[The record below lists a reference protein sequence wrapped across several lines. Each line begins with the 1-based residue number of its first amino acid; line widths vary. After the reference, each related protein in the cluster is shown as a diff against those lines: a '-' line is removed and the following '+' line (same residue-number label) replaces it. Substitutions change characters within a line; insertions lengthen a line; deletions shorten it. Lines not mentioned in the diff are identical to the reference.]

1 VIHVEEIKIEEKVL
15 RIGVSSKEAIRKRTI
30 DIASGAIQP
39 TDHDPKV
46 WVTSTQALAQLLSAE
61 NIGLLKIIQTTHPAS
76 VSELARTTGRQQGNL
91 SRTLANMS
99 QYGLVSL
106 SKEAN
111 NQIRPVANATRI
123 EVEIDL
129 SVAG

>member
-1 VIHVEEIKIEEKVL
+1 MIHVHEITVEEKVL

-30 DIASGAIQP
+30 DIASGAFKP
-39 TDHDPKV
+39 SDRDPKV
-46 WVTSTQALAQLLSAE
+46 WVTSTQALAQLLSPE
-61 NIGLLKIIQTTHPAS
+61 NIGLLKIIQETRPAS
-76 VSELARTTGRQQGNL
+76 VSELARTTGRQQSNL

-111 NQIRPVANATRI
+111 NQVRPVANATRI
-123 EVEIDL
+123 EVEIDFA
-129 SVAG
+129 VAG